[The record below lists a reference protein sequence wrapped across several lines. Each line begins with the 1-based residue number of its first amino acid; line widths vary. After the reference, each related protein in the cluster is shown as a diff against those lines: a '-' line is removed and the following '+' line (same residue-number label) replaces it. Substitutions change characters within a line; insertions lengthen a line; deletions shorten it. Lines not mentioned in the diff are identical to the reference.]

1 MFQEINKKLI
11 STYKMV
17 IEALNKLLKTLY
29 LFVIKKGFYCPS

>member
-1 MFQEINKKLI
+1 
-11 STYKMV
+11 MV